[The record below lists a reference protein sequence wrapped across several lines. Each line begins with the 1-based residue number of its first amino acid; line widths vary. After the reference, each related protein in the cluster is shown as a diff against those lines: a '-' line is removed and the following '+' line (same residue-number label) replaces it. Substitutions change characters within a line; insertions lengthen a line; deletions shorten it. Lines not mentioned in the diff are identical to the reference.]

1 MENKSRAKIEETVD
15 EAFGY
20 FRVFGH
26 NTAGLSD
33 RKTPKPSAIR
43 QRPGVPITL
52 YLFGG
57 IQDDISVLPDQAL
70 SH

>member
-1 MENKSRAKIEETVD
+1 MEDKSRAKNEDAVD

-20 FRVFGH
+20 FRAFGH
-26 NTAGLSD
+26 NTAGLKREED
-33 RKTPKPSAIR
+33 PQTLAIR
-43 QRPGVPITL
+43 QRRGVPITL

-70 SH
+70 SQ